1 MKMNRRNLIKTAGA
15 TALMSAAA
23 MGRPAEFT
31 AHAADTSGYKAL
43 VCLFLFG
50 GVDGHDVL
58 IPTDAASYDQYS
70 GIRQSLLSSYGSARA
85 RENLLDLGNLGPDVT
100 GGRRFGLPPE
110 MPQLH
115 ALYQAGQAAIVP
127 NVGPL
132 IEPVTKSAI
141 SAETATLPRRLFSHN
156 DQQSTWLSGS
166 TEGAQLGWGGL
177 FADAI
182 LSGNG
187 NTSFSTIDVGN
198 GGLFLTGDST
208 LPYRVSSSGPSSISL
223 TEDNNGFAASVE
235 EHLRFSTS
243 LERNLISRDVMSI
256 IRNSI
261 DDNAFFKRAF
271 DGSNDLRSSFE
282 GNNLSN
288 QLRTVARTISIRSQL
303 QASRQIFFVFL
314 GGFDSHSA
322 QASGLPPRLA
332 RLDNAIG
339 EFQTVMNTMGLTNDV
354 TLFTASDFGR
364 TLAINGD
371 GTDHG
376 WGNHHF
382 VVGGGVNGG
391 RVYGDIAPPL
401 LDGDFDV
408 GGGRLIPQWSVE
420 QMASPLG
427 EWFGLSPAE
436 IRNALPNVANF
447 DAGPSGLFSGSG

>member
-1 MKMNRRNLIKTAGA
+1 MNRRNLIKAAGA
-15 TALMSAAA
+15 TALMQAAA
-23 MGRPAEFT
+23 LGRPAEFT

-58 IPTDAASYDQYS
+58 IPTDAGSYDQYAA
-70 GIRQSLLSSYGSARA
+70 IRQSLLNSYGSVRA
-85 RENLLDLGNLGPDVT
+85 RENLLQLGDTGPDIS

-115 ALYQAGQAAIVP
+115 TLYQSGQAAIIP

-187 NTSFSTIDVGN
+187 SESFSTIDLGN
-198 GGLFLTGDST
+198 GGLFLTGENA
-208 LPYRVSSSGPSSISL
+208 LAYRVSSNGAASIFL
-223 TEDNNGFAASVE
+223 TEGGGASAAALQDY
-235 EHLRFSTS
+235 LRFTTS
-243 LERNLISRDVMSI
+243 VDRNLVSRDVMSI

-261 DDNAFFKRAF
+261 DNNATFKTAF
-271 DGSNDLRSSFE
+271 DGSADLRSNFE

-322 QASGLPPRLA
+322 QASALPPRLA
-332 RLDNAIG
+332 RLDTAIG
-339 EFQTVMNTMGLTNDV
+339 QFQSVMNNMGLANDV

-391 RVYGDIAPPL
+391 QIYGDIAPPL

-420 QMASPLG
+420 QMAAPLG
-427 EWFGLSPAE
+427 SWFGLSPTE
-436 IRNALPNVANF
+436 VRNALPNASNF
-447 DAGPSGLFSGSG
+447 DPGPNGLFGGDT